1 MRTETAT
8 AATLIPARPTLTELR
23 RRAATCTACPL
34 YRNATQTV
42 FGEGP
47 AHAALMLVG
56 EVAGDRE
63 DREGRPFVGPAGLLL
78 DRCLRD
84 AGIDRRT
91 IYVTNVVKHFK
102 WLARGKKRLHGKLN
116 RAEIRACSPWL
127 FAELAVVKPALVV
140 CLGATAARTLIA
152 PDFLVSRQRGEV
164 VASEITARI
173 MATVHPAALLRGD
186 PAMREREI
194 VRFVADLKIAAGAL
208 REAG

>member
-1 MRTETAT
+1 MRTDTAT
-8 AATLIPARPTLTELR
+8 AAAVIPARPSLTALR
-23 RRAATCTACPL
+23 RRAGTCTACPL

-47 AHAALMLVG
+47 ARAALMLIG

-152 PDFLVSRQRGEV
+152 PDFLVSRQRGKV
-164 VASEITARI
+164 VASEIAARI
-173 MATVHPAALLRGD
+173 MATVHPASLLRGD

-194 VRFVADLKIAAGAL
+194 SRFVADLKIAACAL
-208 REAG
+208 RGAG